1 MARWGSFLALA
12 SLVVGLALIGY
23 AIRSGTADL
32 VLLVI
37 FPVVSG
43 SSPAFLLGV
52 LLTFVGIVGLM
63 LSLSV
68 GATFVLD
75 EEPEAA
81 GAAAPSA
88 PTRSSSSSAAG
99 GVVLLGPVP
108 IFFGAAKPVG
118 RKYYLLAVA
127 VALVLF
133 VVVLA
138 LALLL

>member
-68 GATFVLD
+68 GASFVLD

-81 GAAAPSA
+81 GDAAPSA
-88 PTRSSSSSAAG
+88 PNRSSSSAAG